1 VIDVDDLPALAVRL
15 QHDAGLPA
23 TLAASFDAFEA
34 IRRLARRCQD
44 VDPDLFA
51 AFMTTASEAADGRD
65 VITTAPSLP
74 PGRAAPPATAPMPA
88 DGPAAAADAI
98 TALTIVLAR
107 RLDDVAGQAV
117 TPGDRAAC
125 HDAAEAASRIRQLM
139 TSGAR
144 P

>member
-1 VIDVDDLPALAVRL
+1 MNDLPALDARL
-15 QHDAGLPA
+15 HHGADLPA

-34 IRRLARRCQD
+34 IRSLARRCQD

-65 VITTAPSLP
+65 AITTAPSLP
-74 PGRAAPPATAPMPA
+74 LGAADPPDTAPMPA
-88 DGPAAAADAI
+88 DDPAAAADAI
-98 TALTIVLAR
+98 TALATVLAR
-107 RLDDVAGQAV
+107 RLDDAADQSA

-125 HDAAEAASRIRQLM
+125 RDAAEAASGIRQVM
-139 TSGAR
+139 TSGDR